1 FAIASEFAT
10 LGARVTIA
18 ARTEAKLQ
26 AAADVL
32 RRLGADAAWHAVN
45 IRDEAQVESLF
56 EDVARDRGL
65 PDFLVN
71 NAGGQF
77 AAAALDISANG
88 FRAVT
93 DLNLQ
98 GTWQMSRAFAKRAIG
113 ASRAGR
119 IVNIVFSDI

>member
-1 FAIASEFAT
+1 MNEPPVFAPDLFKGRHVLVTGGGTGIGFAIAREFAQ
-10 LGARVTIA
+10 LGANVTIA

-26 AAADVL
+26 AAEDEL
-32 RRLGADAAWHAVN
+32 RKLGADAAWHAVN
-45 IRDEAQVESLF
+45 IRDEAQVEALF
-56 EDVARDRGL
+56 AWLAKERGL

-93 DLNLQ
+93 DLN
-98 GTWQMSRAFAKRAIG
+98 
-113 ASRAGR
+113 
-119 IVNIVFSDI
+119 